1 MWRLPP
7 LESIKYL
14 NGIHF
19 VDHKGIEDDFFEVPD
34 ELYYKFKEYTF
45 ESCEFHSNK
54 MLKFPPNSSV
64 DKMTFIITSF
74 D

>member
-1 MWRLPP
+1 MWGYPPP

-19 VDHKGIEDDFFEVPD
+19 VDHKGLANFFTLGDV
-34 ELYYKFKEYTF
+34 LYYQFKEYTF
-45 ESCEFHSNK
+45 ESCELPNK
-54 MLKFPPNSSV
+54 ILNFPRKSSV
-64 DKMTFIITSF
+64 DKMTFIITSY